1 MKHKLILLL
10 MLLLLNFGFLNA
22 QPYGPVVSFT
32 YDDGFASWYNIGFPV
47 FQEYGFPGVVYIN
60 ATNSWVSGNVNKLLE
75 MQAAGWEIS
84 NHTYSHNCSYGES
97 EVITMKNWLDANG
110 FPNSGFAAPCNIWD
124 HNRVNFVKK
133 HSSYFTTG
141 TELPGISQPFD
152 LYFTQRI
159 NLTNRDNIEAIRV
172 ILDDAVAN
180 NKWIVFMAHEFG
192 GTYGDG
198 STWFQSDSLLRATF
212 DAIVERGIPVKTVRE
227 VINDQFPPGCV
238 IECAEDTSQYP
249 VLTYL
254 EQQGTGEPLSFN
266 TSIWNEY
273 WHNTS
278 WTGPRYLGSPVVYY
292 NTSNN
297 SLPVM
302 KFYRNIPDGVYDVS
316 ASIILKNPGS
326 TYRLYY
332 SFDSTNTSQYNV
344 VVNKN
349 SDVSLGTVTVTN
361 GQFALYTQNAD
372 VVSGSNGDVG
382 WAFIKLFA
390 KPLLVNLKVFLEGP
404 YNGSGAM
411 LTTLKTQGILPKYQP
426 YRAVPWNYM
435 GTEAAATF
443 PANAVDWVMIELRSN
458 LTTIVSRRAGLLL
471 SDGSI
476 VDIDG
481 TSPISF
487 RGMSDG
493 NYYVVV
499 RHRNHLAIMTESA
512 IPLSSSS
519 STFYDFTTSQ
529 SQAYTTGTDPM
540 VAISGGRYGMIA
552 GDANNSAI
560 ITSAD
565 VTPIINNLN
574 NSVYNSADVN
584 MSGIVTAADVTKII
598 LNLNKG
604 TNVPE

>member
-1 MKHKLILLL
+1 MRQKMILLV
-10 MLLLLNFGFLNA
+10 MLLLLGSSYSNA
-22 QPYGPVVSFT
+22 QYGPVVSFT
-32 YDDGFASWYNIGFPV
+32 YDDGFSSWYDIGFPV

-60 ATNSWVSGNVNKLLE
+60 ATNSWVSGNVDKLLE
-75 MQAAGWEIS
+75 MQAAGWEVS
-84 NHTYSHNCSYGES
+84 NHTYSHDCSYGES
-97 EVITMKNWLDANG
+97 EVSMMKDWLDTNG
-110 FPNSGFAAPCNIWD
+110 FPNSGFAAPCNIWNHD
-124 HNRVNFVKK
+124 RVNFVKK
-133 HSSYFTTG
+133 HSSYFATG

-212 DAIVERGIPVKTVRE
+212 NAIVERGIPVKTVRE
-227 VINDQFPPGCV
+227 VINDQFPSSCV

-249 VLTYL
+249 VLTYF
-254 EQQGTGEPLSFN
+254 EQQGQGGEPPVFN
-266 TSIWNEY
+266 TSVWNEY

-278 WTGPRYLGSPVVYY
+278 WTGPRYVGSPVVYY
-292 NTSNN
+292 NTSND
-297 SLPVM
+297 SLPRM
-302 KFYRNIPDGVYDVS
+302 KFYRNVPDGVYDVS

-390 KPLLVNLKVFLEGP
+390 KPLLVNLKVFLEGT
-404 YNGSGAM
+404 YSGGGAM
-411 LTTLKTQGILPKYQP
+411 ATTLNTQGVIPKYQP
-426 YRAVPWNYM
+426 YKAAPWNYL
-435 GTEAAATF
+435 GTEATATF
-443 PANAVDWVMIELRSN
+443 PTNVVDWVMIELRSDS
-458 LTTIVSRRAGLLL
+458 TTIAGKRAGFLL

-476 VDIDG
+476 VDLDG
-481 TSPISF
+481 SSQVKFNGLTQ
-487 RGMSDG
+487 G
-493 NYYVVV
+493 NYYIVI
-499 RHRNHLAIMTESA
+499 RHRNHLPIMSA
-512 IPLSSSS
+512 NPVSLNYTNSLL
-519 STFYDFTTSQ
+519 YDFSSAQT
-529 SQAYTTGTDPM
+529 QAFGNEPM
-540 VAISGGRYGMIA
+540 VNLGSSVYGMYA
-552 GDANNSAI
+552 GDANNSTIVTA
-560 ITSAD
+560 AD
-565 VTPIINNLN
+565 VTPIIVNLN
-574 NSVYNSADVN
+574 LTHYNNADVN

-598 LNLNKG
+598 SNLNKVA
-604 TNVPE
+604 NVPD